1 MKDHHFYPTALS
13 VSVSIVRPSNT
24 ISISVPAH
32 HTPLYIYPEI
42 CLAQSFCF
50 FFWSNPLLDIYSQ
63 HFLVLFFQALIDSE
77 SRNLLYIGV
86 GSERKIKVMEWVGYA
101 YCLYK
106 KAVKCCRLWGESLH
120 GPVSQ
125 FSSLWRKDFSVLHA
139 DIYIVSGRYLP
150 GERRLAGCYISSK
163 VCAETWSV
171 WCRHGAIERERNLF
185 IRLRLTLLV
194 TAHTH
199 THYTLW
205 TSSSLVGGKNEGKTR
220 ASWLGNA
227 TQRG

>member
-1 MKDHHFYPTALS
+1 M
-13 VSVSIVRPSNT
+13 
-24 ISISVPAH
+24 PAH
-32 HTPLYIYPEI
+32 HTPPIYISRD
-42 CLAQSFCF
+42 LSSAKLLFFSFDRIL
-50 FFWSNPLLDIYSQ
+50 FWIFILNI
-63 HFLVLFFQALIDSE
+63 FLVLFFQALIDSE

-150 GERRLAGCYISSK
+150 GERRLAGCYIYHQMC
-163 VCAETWSV
+163 VQ
-171 WCRHGAIERERNLF
+171 RHGVSDADMEQL
-185 IRLRLTLLV
+185 
-194 TAHTH
+194 
-199 THYTLW
+199 
-205 TSSSLVGGKNEGKTR
+205 S
-220 ASWLGNA
+220 
-227 TQRG
+227 